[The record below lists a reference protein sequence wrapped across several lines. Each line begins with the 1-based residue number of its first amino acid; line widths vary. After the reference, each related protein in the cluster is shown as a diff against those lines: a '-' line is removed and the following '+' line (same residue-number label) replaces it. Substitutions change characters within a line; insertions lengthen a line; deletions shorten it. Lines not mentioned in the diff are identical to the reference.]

1 VTATTRSGVEVERG
15 LRLVALL
22 EAGKGVLALL
32 GAAGVL
38 RLVHHDVREVL
49 ERLLLHL
56 RLNPAAGEPAVLLRL
71 AAHATDVRLQ
81 LLAAGVS
88 VYAGMRLTEAW
99 GLWHERRWA
108 AWIGVLTAAAY
119 VPVEVLEVVRRP
131 SVLAALALTVNAVV
145 LFWLAR
151 GLRQGRRRSEAPPP
165 AAP

>member
-1 VTATTRSGVEVERG
+1 MTATTTHRVQAERG

-22 EAGKGVLALL
+22 EAAKGVLALL

-49 ERLLLHL
+49 ERVLRHL

-71 AAHATDVRLQ
+71 AAHATDLRLQ
-81 LLAAGVS
+81 LLAAGAL

-119 VPVEVLEVVRRP
+119 VPIEVLEIVRRP
-131 SVLAALALTVNAVV
+131 GVLAAVALAVNAAV

-151 GLRQGRRRSEAPPP
+151 GLRQGGPRSHAPQPT
-165 AAP
+165 AP